1 MEKKED
7 KKVIIIVIVLILI
20 TIIGFIIYKKS
31 KNFITP
37 FTSDISQIYF
47 TITKEYNT
55 KYELNVYAK
64 VEGKSCNEAETIYTT
79 EGTDY
84 YVELDDSGNVKKML
98 VSNKKYKY
106 VNDNM
111 NEKYTDLYESM
122 DTKEMEKYI
131 SKSKGF
137 KFDCEGNILSR

>member
-1 MEKKED
+1 MKKS
-7 KKVIIIVIVLILI
+7 KKTYIMIIVILIILI
-20 TIIGFIIYKKS
+20 IIGFIMYQKS

-37 FTSDISQIYF
+37 FTSDVSQVYF

-55 KYELNVYAK
+55 KHELNVYAK
-64 VEGKSCNEAETIYTT
+64 VDGKSCNEADPIWTSN
-79 EGTDY
+79 GTDY
-84 YVELDDSGNVKKML
+84 YVELDDLGNVKKML

-111 NEKYTDLYESM
+111 NENYTDLYEPM
-122 DTKEMEKYI
+122 DPNEMEKYI

>member
-1 MEKKED
+1 MKK
-7 KKVIIIVIVLILI
+7 KIVYIIIIVLI
-20 TIIGFIIYKKS
+20 TIFTGFIIYQRS
-31 KNFITP
+31 KDFITP
-37 FTSDISQIYF
+37 FTSDVSQVYF

-55 KYELNVYAK
+55 KHELNVYAK
-64 VEGKSCNEAETIYTT
+64 VDGKSCNEADPIWTSD
-79 EGTDY
+79 GTDY
-84 YVELDDSGNVKKML
+84 YVELDDLGNVKKML

-111 NEKYTDLYESM
+111 NENYTDLYDPM
-122 DTKEMEKYI
+122 DPNEMEKYI